1 MIQCDTVQKVGVMNL
16 LWRMI
21 AYRAQVNLGHFFVA
35 KIVIFCSFVARIVPF
50 VCLFAILLKAAGLPA
65 RWCFKAQQWS
75 RASPNLFA
83 SESTSI
89 TPSPSMIPYLW
100 HPPHHEDID
109 VYNGFAIVK
118 VICFLSINVPEF
130 WSHWLPVIT
139 PCSSEDED
147 EALLLKCAE
156 AGLKRTQGLIIIFL
170 NTQYTETGDISN
182 LLSNVFIL

>member
-75 RASPNLFA
+75 RASPNLFV

-89 TPSPSMIPYLW
+89 IYDTLSMTTSPSWRYRCLHW
-100 HPPHHEDID
+100 LC
-109 VYNGFAIVK
+109 YCS

-139 PCSSEDED
+139 PCNSEDED